1 MPKRK
6 ALDLI
11 KALAQDEAKL
21 QGQEFLAPL
30 RREGHARLRLRG
42 LIHELRVANPQPG
55 WWICRIK
62 DTKNAEIVDEALPW
76 QRGDYLALWPHVR
89 LVLLEDIKD
98 NAWLALPY
106 NPAEALQRFNITD
119 FVTVQLVD
127 GGQPFERII
136 GRVEG
141 DTIWYDDHDRRAD
154 SAMAEGLRQAL
165 AEQRDTPGITGLGAG
180 EQMAYTLLNFQTDK
194 VQSLDEMASTDQR
207 IWHALE
213 VGGAHLIG
221 YEVTDYGIRVTW
233 ERNGQ
238 RSITM
243 VGNDLGVY
251 SAGVCLSGEET
262 RFDLTS
268 IVGVVQ
274 DAPSYARDDYDD
286 F

>member
-11 KALAQDEAKL
+11 QALAQDEANL

-30 RREGHARLRLRG
+30 RREGRARLRLRG

-62 DTKNAEIVDEALPW
+62 DTNNAEIVDETLPW

-89 LVLLEDIKD
+89 LVLLEAIQGHV
-98 NAWLALPY
+98 WLALPY

-119 FVTVQLVD
+119 FVTIQLVE
-127 GGQPFERII
+127 GGQPFERVI

-154 SAMAEGLRQAL
+154 LATAEGLRQAL
-165 AEQRDTPGITGLGAG
+165 AEQRDTPGIAGLGAG
-180 EQMAYTLLNFQTDK
+180 EQMAYTLLNFQTSE
-194 VQSLDEMASTDQR
+194 VRPPGEASSTDQR
-207 IWHALE
+207 IRHALE
-213 VGGAHLIG
+213 VGGAQLLG
-221 YEVTDYGIRVTW
+221 YEVTDHGIRVTW

-238 RSITM
+238 RSITL
-243 VGNDLGVY
+243 VGDDLGVY
-251 SAGVCLSGEET
+251 SAGICLSGEDT

-268 IVGVVQ
+268 IVGVVNN
-274 DAPSYARDDYDD
+274 APSYARDDYDD